1 MSNSFY
7 AVIDK
12 EALKNNIEY
21 LKNFKN
27 KDILPVIKANAYG
40 HDIFLI
46 AKLLYD
52 LNVKTWAVARLSEAL
67 GLIEYF
73 KTLSID
79 DFRVLV
85 FESIDNYKVL
95 NENKNIYP
103 SINNLEEF
111 KNALANNIETE
122 RMSLKID
129 LGFARNGISENEI
142 ESLKKLAKFND
153 WKFFG
158 IFSHLFSV
166 EYENGFNVIKK
177 FTNIVNSL
185 GKNKF
190 SIIHLQNAAGIY
202 NYDIEIVTHL
212 RTGMLVYG
220 LQEPGYYDTN
230 LKPVLFELTG
240 KVDTVKYANEIDYV
254 AYETLESVDASTTKI
269 AKIKI
274 GYGDGFPKCNKNTY
288 CLINKKEYKISQV
301 TMDNTFIEVDDK
313 VKVGDRVQL
322 YHRPN
327 ELKAKTGCGA
337 LELYIALSP
346 LRIKRVLK
354 GELNTDD

>member
-1 MSNSFY
+1 MNNSFY

-12 EALKNNIEY
+12 NALRHNIEY
-21 LKNFKN
+21 LRAFKN

-52 LNVKTWAVARLSEAL
+52 FNVKTWAVARLSEAL
-67 GLIEYF
+67 DLINYF
-73 KTLSID
+73 KGFNVD
-79 DFRVLV
+79 DFNILV
-85 FESIDNYKVL
+85 FESITDYAIL
-95 NENKNIYP
+95 NEIKNIYP
-103 SINNLEEF
+103 TINNIEEF

-129 LGFARNGISENEI
+129 LGFARNGISENDI
-142 ESLKKLAKFND
+142 ENLKKLAKFND

-166 EYENGFNVIKK
+166 EYEKGLDVIKR
-177 FTNIVNSL
+177 FTDIVNNL

-190 SIIHLQNAAGIY
+190 SMIHLQNAAAVF
-202 NYDIEIVTHL
+202 NYDIDIVTHL
-212 RTGMLVYG
+212 RTGMLTYG
-220 LQEPGYYDTN
+220 LQEPGYYDIN
-230 LKPVLFELTG
+230 LKPVLSELTG
-240 KVDTVKYANEIDYV
+240 RVDSVKYVNDINYV
-254 AYETLESVDASTTKI
+254 AYETLESIDSNTTKI

-274 GYGDGFPKCNKNTY
+274 GYGDGFPKCNKGSY

-313 VKVGDRVQL
+313 VKAGDIVQL
-322 YHRPN
+322 YHKPN
-327 ELKAKTGCGA
+327 ELKSKTGCGA

-346 LRIKRVLK
+346 LRIKRILK
-354 GELNTDD
+354 GEKI

>member
-7 AVIDK
+7 AIIDK
-12 EALKNNIEY
+12 DALRHNIEY
-21 LKNFKN
+21 LRAFKN
-27 KDILPVIKANAYG
+27 KDVLPVIKANAYG

-46 AKLLYD
+46 AKLLYEFD
-52 LNVKTWAVARLSEAL
+52 IKTWAVARLSEAL
-67 GLIEYF
+67 DLINYF
-73 KTLSID
+73 KTFNID
-79 DFRVLV
+79 DFKILV
-85 FESIDNYKVL
+85 FESILDYDIL
-95 NENKNIYP
+95 NQNKNIYP
-103 SINNLEEF
+103 AINSIDEF

-129 LGFARNGISENEI
+129 LGFARNGISESEI

-153 WKFFG
+153 WKFFS

-166 EYENGFNVIKK
+166 EYEKGFDVIKR
-177 FTNIVNSL
+177 FSDIVNKL

-190 SIIHLQNAAGIY
+190 SMIHLQNAAAVF
-202 NYDIEIVTHL
+202 NYDIDIVTHL
-212 RTGMLVYG
+212 RTGMLTYG
-220 LQEPGYYDTN
+220 LQEPGFYDTN
-230 LKPVLFELTG
+230 LRPVLFKLIG
-240 KVDTVKYANEIDYV
+240 KVDSVKYVNDINYV
-254 AYETLESVDASTTKI
+254 AYETLESIDSCTTKI

-274 GYGDGFPKCNKNTY
+274 GYGDGFPKCNRGTY

-313 VKVGDRVQL
+313 VKVGDEVQL

-337 LELYIALSP
+337 LELYIALSS
-346 LRIKRVLK
+346 LRVKRILK
-354 GELNTDD
+354 GE

>member
-1 MSNSFY
+1 MNNSFY

-12 EALKNNIEY
+12 EALKHNINY
-21 LKNFKN
+21 LKSFKN
-27 KDILPVIKANAYG
+27 KDVLPVIKANAYG
-40 HDIFLI
+40 HDILLI

-52 LNVKTWAVARLSEAL
+52 LDVKTWAVARLSEAL
-67 GLIEYF
+67 DLIEYF
-73 KTLSID
+73 KTFNID
-79 DFRVLV
+79 DFKVLV
-85 FESIDNYKVL
+85 FESVVDYKIL

-103 SINNLEEF
+103 SINNIEEF
-111 KNALANNIETE
+111 KTALANNIETE

-142 ESLKKLAKFND
+142 ENLKKLAKFND

-166 EYENGFNVIKK
+166 EYENGLEVIKN
-177 FTNIVNSL
+177 FTKIVDTL
-185 GKNKF
+185 GRNKF
-190 SIIHLQNAAGIY
+190 SMIHLQNAAAIF
-202 NYDIEIVTHL
+202 NYDIDVVTHI

-220 LQEPGYYDTN
+220 LQEPGYYDIN
-230 LKPVLFELTG
+230 LKPVLSELIG
-240 KVDTVKYANEIDYV
+240 KVDTVKYSNEINYV
-254 AYETLESVDASTTKI
+254 AYETLDSIDSNTTKI

-274 GYGDGFPKCNKNTY
+274 GYGDGFPKCNKNSY

-301 TMDNTFIEVDDK
+301 TMDNTFVEVDDK
-313 VKVGDRVQL
+313 VKAGDIVQL

-327 ELKAKTGCGA
+327 ELKEKTGCGA

-346 LRIKRVLK
+346 LRVKRILK
-354 GELNTDD
+354 N